1 MRPIVMVAIATA
13 LIATLSALLIWG
25 ASLTA

>member
-13 LIATLSALLIWG
+13 LVATLSILLIWG
-25 ASLTA
+25 PPLTA

>member
-13 LIATLSALLIWG
+13 LVVTLSVLLIWG
-25 ASLTA
+25 PPLAA

>member
-13 LIATLSALLIWG
+13 LVATLSALLIWG
-25 ASLTA
+25 PSLTA